1 MTSER
6 VHKIK
11 EKAVE
16 EFRSFFV
23 MALYLWFVFGLM
35 MLNEAVILKKPS
47 INFLAQGF
55 AVINALVLAKVML
68 VADDLRFGRELDHL
82 PLAWPI
88 LYKAVMFGL
97 LFVVFHEV
105 EHYVVGWFSGPSHA
119 LTLPTVGGGTWA
131 GAACVWAI
139 MSVSLA
145 PFFAMRE
152 VSRLVGVGRVWRLM
166 FQPGAR
172 AAFAAE
178 EAGRSRASPA
188 A

>member
-23 MALYLWFVFGLM
+23 MALYLWFVFALM

-105 EHYVVGWFSGPSHA
+105 EH
-119 LTLPTVGGGTWA
+119 
-131 GAACVWAI
+131 
-139 MSVSLA
+139 
-145 PFFAMRE
+145 
-152 VSRLVGVGRVWRLM
+152 
-166 FQPGAR
+166 
-172 AAFAAE
+172 
-178 EAGRSRASPA
+178 
-188 A
+188 

>member
-1 MTSER
+1 MSSER
-6 VHKIK
+6 VRKIE
-11 EKAVE
+11 EKAIE

-68 VADDLRFGRELDHL
+68 IADDLRFGRELDHL

-88 LYKAVMFGL
+88 LYRSVLFGL

-105 EHYVVGWFSGPSHA
+105 EHYVVGWFSGTSHT

-145 PFFAMRE
+145 PFFAIRE
-152 VSRLVGVGRVWRLM
+152 VSKLVGVGRVWRLM

-178 EAGRSRASPA
+178 EAGQRRG
-188 A
+188 

>member
-6 VHKIK
+6 IRKIE
-11 EKAVE
+11 EKAIE

-55 AVINALVLAKVML
+55 ALINALVLAKVML
-68 VADDLRFGRELDHL
+68 IADDFRFGRELDHL
-82 PLAWPI
+82 PLVWPI
-88 LYKAVMFGL
+88 LYKAAMFGL
-97 LFVVFHEV
+97 LFVAFHEL
-105 EHYVVGWFSGPSHA
+105 EHYIVGWFSGTSHT
-119 LTLPTVGGGTWA
+119 LTLPTVGGGSWA

-145 PFFAMRE
+145 PFFAIRE
-152 VSRLVGVGRVWRLM
+152 ISRLVGVSRVWSLM
-166 FQPGAR
+166 FRPGAR
-172 AAFAAE
+172 AVFAAKE
-178 EAGRSRASPA
+178 GHQNLV
-188 A
+188 

>member
-6 VHKIK
+6 VRKIE
-11 EKAVE
+11 EKAIE
-16 EFRSFFV
+16 EFRSYFV

-47 INFLAQGF
+47 FNFLAQGF

-68 VADDLRFGRELDHL
+68 IADDLRFGRGLDHL
-82 PLAWPI
+82 PLVWPI

-97 LFVVFHEV
+97 LFVVFHEI
-105 EHYVVGWFSGPSHA
+105 EHYLVGRFSGASH
-119 LTLPTVGGGTWA
+119 TMTFPTVGGGTWA

-145 PFFAMRE
+145 PFFAIRE
-152 VSRLVGVGRVWRLM
+152 ISKLVGVGRVWRLM

-178 EAGRSRASPA
+178 EAQDKAKRGQA
-188 A
+188 

>member
-6 VHKIK
+6 ARKIE
-11 EKAVE
+11 EKAIE

-35 MLNEAVILKKPS
+35 MLNEAIILKKPNF
-47 INFLAQGF
+47 NFLAQGF

-68 VADDLRFGRELDHL
+68 VADQLKFGREFDGL
-82 PLAWPI
+82 PLAWAI
-88 LYKAVMFGL
+88 AYRSVMFGL
-97 LFVVFHEV
+97 LFVVFHEF
-105 EHYVVGWFSGPSHA
+105 EHYLVGLFSGTSHT

-131 GAACVWAI
+131 GAACVWAA
-139 MSVSLA
+139 MAVSLA
-145 PFFAMRE
+145 PFFAIRE
-152 VSRLVGVGRVWRLM
+152 ISKLVGVGRVWRLM

-178 EAGRSRASPA
+178 EARRKG
-188 A
+188 